1 MDRIW
6 LKHYPSGVPTE
17 IDTSQYAS
25 LVALMEESFAKYRDR
40 KAFICMDKSITFGEL
55 DEMSR
60 AFGVYLQSTGL
71 KFGDRVAVMM
81 PNVLQNPVAI
91 AGILRAG
98 MTVVNVNPLYTPRE
112 LEHQLNDSGAEAI
125 VILENFAA
133 TLEKVI
139 RNTRVKH
146 VILTNMGDLLGFPK
160 GPIVNLVVRKVKKMV
175 PAYAI
180 PAAVQFKAA
189 LAAGKGKTLNTRPIG
204 PDDVAFLQYTGGTT
218 GISKGATLL
227 HRNIV
232 ANMLQND
239 AWLQP
244 ALKKPPPHVDQLF
257 IVCALPLYHIFAL
270 TACFMLGMRAG
281 GVNLLIPNPR
291 DIPNF
296 IKELM

>member
-6 LKHYPSGVPTE
+6 LKYYPSGVPTE

-55 DEMSR
+55 DEMSS
-60 AFGVYLQSTGL
+60 AFGAYLQGTGL

-125 VILENFAA
+125 VILENFAN

-139 RNTRVKH
+139 KNTRVKH
-146 VILTNMGDLLGFPK
+146 VVLANMG
-160 GPIVNLVVRKVKKMV
+160 
-175 PAYAI
+175 
-180 PAAVQFKAA
+180 
-189 LAAGKGKTLNTRPIG
+189 
-204 PDDVAFLQYTGGTT
+204 
-218 GISKGATLL
+218 
-227 HRNIV
+227 
-232 ANMLQND
+232 
-239 AWLQP
+239 
-244 ALKKPPPHVDQLF
+244 
-257 IVCALPLYHIFAL
+257 
-270 TACFMLGMRAG
+270 
-281 GVNLLIPNPR
+281 
-291 DIPNF
+291 
-296 IKELM
+296 